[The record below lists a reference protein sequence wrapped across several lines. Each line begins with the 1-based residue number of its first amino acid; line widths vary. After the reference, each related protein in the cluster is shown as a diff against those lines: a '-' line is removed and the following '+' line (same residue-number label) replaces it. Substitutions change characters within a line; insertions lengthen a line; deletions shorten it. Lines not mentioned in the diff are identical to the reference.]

1 MKLYS
6 EKYAGQ
12 EIVCGEHK
20 LKFVEGAV
28 EVEESVGKKILAEGY
43 ANIYA
48 EKPVLKTSTEKLLTE
63 DMQKLVDQH
72 QLEVTG
78 LKNSIKEKD
87 HKIESLEKDLLEW
100 KRLWEES
107 EAKLKAVTTPLQE
120 NHATQVPGKANA
132 PQKTKQEEPVA
143 SAEVQESSATETKEE
158 EKPLTLEEIRETF
171 MELSATK
178 IIEYLKEVG
187 LYTEVDKPER
197 MKKDELVAYAAQK
210 ALDAQAV
217 E

>member
-20 LKFVEGAV
+20 LKFVGGVV

-48 EKPVLKTSTEKLLTE
+48 EKPVVKTSTEKLLTE

-72 QLEVTG
+72 HLEVTG

-100 KRLWEES
+100 KSLWEEA
-107 EAKLKAVTTPLQE
+107 EAKLKAVATPLQE
-120 NHATQVPGKANA
+120 NPATKVPEQVNA
-132 PQKTKQEEPVA
+132 PQETKQEEPVA
-143 SAEVQESSATETKEE
+143 PIEAQESSATETKEE
-158 EKPLTLEEIRETF
+158 EKPLTLEEIKETL
-171 MELSATK
+171 MDLSATK

-187 LYTEVDKPER
+187 LYVEEDKPER

>member
-20 LKFVEGAV
+20 LKFVGGVV
-28 EVEESVGKKILAEGY
+28 EVEESVGKKILADGY

-48 EKPVLKTSTEKLLTE
+48 EKPVVKTSTEKLLTE

-100 KRLWEES
+100 KRLWEEA
-107 EAKLKAVTTPLQE
+107 EAKLKAVASPLQE
-120 NHATQVPGKANA
+120 NPATQVPEQANA
-132 PQKTKQEEPVA
+132 PQETKQEEPVA
-143 SAEVQESSATETKEE
+143 STEEQESSATETKEE
-158 EKPLTLEEIRETF
+158 EKPLTLEEIKETF
-171 MELSATK
+171 MDLSATK

-187 LYTEVDKPER
+187 LYVEEDKPER

>member
-20 LKFVEGAV
+20 LKFVGGVV

-48 EKPVLKTSTEKLLTE
+48 EKPVVKTSTEKLLTE

-100 KRLWEES
+100 KSLWEEA
-107 EAKLKAVTTPLQE
+107 EAKLKAVATPLQE
-120 NHATQVPGKANA
+120 NPATKVPEQVNA
-132 PQKTKQEEPVA
+132 PQETKQEEPVA
-143 SAEVQESSATETKEE
+143 PIEAQESSATETKEE
-158 EKPLTLEEIRETF
+158 EKPLTLEEIKETL
-171 MELSATK
+171 MDLSATK

-187 LYTEVDKPER
+187 LYVEEDKPER

>member
-20 LKFVEGAV
+20 LKFVGGVV

-48 EKPVLKTSTEKLLTE
+48 EKPVVKTSTEKLLTE

-100 KRLWEES
+100 KRLWEEA
-107 EAKLKAVTTPLQE
+107 EAKLKAVITPLQE
-120 NHATQVPGKANA
+120 NPATQVPEQVNA
-132 PQKTKQEEPVA
+132 PQETKQEEPVA
-143 SAEVQESSATETKEE
+143 SAEAQESYATETKEE
-158 EKPLTLEEIRETF
+158 EKPLTLEEIKETL

-178 IIEYLKEVG
+178 VIEYLKEVG
-187 LYTEVDKPER
+187 LYVEEDKPER

>member
-20 LKFVEGAV
+20 LKFVGGVV

-48 EKPVLKTSTEKLLTE
+48 EKPVVKTSTEKLLTE

-100 KRLWEES
+100 KRLWEEA
-107 EAKLKAVTTPLQE
+107 EAKLKAVTTPLQG
-120 NHATQVPGKANA
+120 NPATQVPEQANA
-132 PQKTKQEEPVA
+132 LQETKQEEPA
-143 SAEVQESSATETKEE
+143 PSAEAQESSAETKEE
-158 EKPLTLEEIRETF
+158 EKPLTLEEIKETL
-171 MELSATK
+171 MDLSATK

-187 LYTEVDKPER
+187 LYVEEDKPER

>member
-12 EIVCGEHK
+12 EIVCGKHK
-20 LKFVEGAV
+20 LKFVGGVV

-48 EKPVLKTSTEKLLTE
+48 EKPVVKTSTEKLLTE

-100 KRLWEES
+100 KSLWEEA
-107 EAKLKAVTTPLQE
+107 EAKLKAVATPLQE
-120 NHATQVPGKANA
+120 NPATKVPEQVNA
-132 PQKTKQEEPVA
+132 PQETKQEEPVA
-143 SAEVQESSATETKEE
+143 PIEAQESSATETKEE
-158 EKPLTLEEIRETF
+158 EKPLTLEEIKETL
-171 MELSATK
+171 MDLSATK

-187 LYTEVDKPER
+187 LYVEEDKPER

>member
-20 LKFVEGAV
+20 LKFVGGVV

-48 EKPVLKTSTEKLLTE
+48 EKPVVKTSTEKLLTE

-100 KRLWEES
+100 KRLWEEA
-107 EAKLKAVTTPLQE
+107 EAKLKAVVTPLQE
-120 NHATQVPGKANA
+120 NTVTQVSEQANA
-132 PQKTKQEEPVA
+132 PQEIKQGEPVT
-143 SAEVQESSATETKEE
+143 SAEVQESYATETKEE
-158 EKPLTLEEIRETF
+158 EKPLTLEEIKETL

-178 IIEYLKEVG
+178 VIEYLKEVG
-187 LYTEVDKPER
+187 LYVEEDKPER